1 MHFVGVTGTEEEEG
15 GGDGQCGQTGQ
26 QIPGKESS
34 PCPVF
39 IASVCVDAAALI
51 VCVCEWI
58 QLH

>member
-15 GGDGQCGQTGQ
+15 GGDRQCGQTGQ

-34 PCPVF
+34 PCPVL
-39 IASVCVDAAALI
+39 IASGVCM
-51 VCVCEWI
+51 